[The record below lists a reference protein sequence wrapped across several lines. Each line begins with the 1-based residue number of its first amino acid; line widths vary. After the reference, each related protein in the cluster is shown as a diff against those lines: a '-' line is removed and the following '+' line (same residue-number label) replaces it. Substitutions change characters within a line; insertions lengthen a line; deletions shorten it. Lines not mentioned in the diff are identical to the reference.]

1 MRLYRQ
7 GDIPLL
13 LYFFPVGKGWH
24 RRSFLHLFRH
34 RGWEAYWGRLFGSGP
49 GSREGDAPSIF
60 LGFYGK
66 GQGARAAHNLT
77 GLLHPTS
84 SIPRRPKKLRPDKGG
99 GPSALTVGGREAGS
113 VVVSDSFHTFAPWPR
128 SKGRREVPKNG
139 ATAKAARRGK
149 RNCQRREKT
158 FSCSIYRKVL
168 EATPS
173 SPSPVPLLVPA

>member
-1 MRLYRQ
+1 MVRAQ
-7 GDIPLL
+7 GRGREMLP
-13 LYFFPVGKGWH
+13 
-24 RRSFLHLFRH
+24 RSSSASTERA
-34 RGWEAYWGRLFGSGP
+34 RP
-49 GSREGDAPSIF
+49 C
-60 LGFYGK
+60 
-66 GQGARAAHNLT
+66 ARAAHNLT

-158 FSCSIYRKVL
+158 FSCTLQESFGGYTL
-168 EATPS
+168 L
-173 SPSPVPLLVPA
+173 PVSCSFACTRLIAFGKGERGTKQQLVQDKRAASKKRP